1 MLVLSVLGVA
11 APRVAVVLAVLAQGI
26 VEDFPPGDEQDGLFI
41 LGSAAS
47 VEFRLDA
54 PGNRDLILFRLV
66 YTDGVDTHGWTEVG
80 WYGEGSELTYD
91 AGTGSYAGWFT
102 LSHREPDWIGRREPR
117 TRRCRPHV

>member
-26 VEDFPPGDEQDGLFI
+26 VEDFPPGEEQDGLFI

-66 YTDGVDTHGWTEVG
+66 YTDGVDTHGWTEVALPIARG
-80 WYGEGSELTYD
+80 PSSPTTRARAAMRGGS
-91 AGTGSYAGWFT
+91 
-102 LSHREPDWIGRREPR
+102 R
-117 TRRCRPHV
+117 